1 MATRTREKSSAP
13 KRTKK
18 TVAKNT
24 SRVKTP
30 AKKKPAKKAS
40 PRKPPR
46 RELESRPSAGHL
58 KRGLIRGAWLSVK
71 GIALLVLVT
80 VIWAGTLR
88 FVNPPIT
95 SLMVLRHFGD
105 GQPIEKVW
113 RDYDEISPHLLLAIL
128 AAEDQRFYEHRG
140 FDVKEIRNALEARSN
155 GGGMRGASTL
165 SQQTA
170 KNVFLWPTRSWWRK
184 GVEAYFTVLIE
195 AMWPKR
201 RILEVYVNVA
211 EMGPGIYGVERA
223 AQEYFDTSASE
234 LSPQQAAL
242 LASILPSPLT
252 RDPHSPTAY
261 MKQRQAWILNQ
272 MNNLGG
278 LRFLK

>member
-1 MATRTREKSSAP
+1 VE
-13 KRTKK
+13 
-18 TVAKNT
+18 
-24 SRVKTP
+24 
-30 AKKKPAKKAS
+30 
-40 PRKPPR
+40 
-46 RELESRPSAGHL
+46 
-58 KRGLIRGAWLSVK
+58 RGVIRGAWLCAK

-80 VIWAGTLR
+80 VIWAGALR
-88 FVNPPIT
+88 FVNPPVT
-95 SLMVLRHFGD
+95 SLMILRHFGD

-140 FDVKEIRNALEARSN
+140 FDVKEIRNAIEARSN

-195 AMWPKR
+195 ALWPKR

-211 EMGPGIYGVERA
+211 EMGPGVYGVERA
-223 AQEYFDTSASE
+223 AQKYFNTSASE

-252 RDPHSPTAY
+252 RDPRSPTAY

-278 LRFLK
+278 VRFLK